1 MPSMPAEDVAAPG
14 AGLRRRPGPRR
25 IRRRASKGSE
35 MATTASPMSWTNW
48 GRNQSVYP
56 RRVEKVT
63 SARDVAAVITDAI
76 RRGQRVK
83 AVGSGHSFSAIA
95 VPSDVQ
101 IRLEADGAPVGIDA
115 RTGLAEVPAGLELHR
130 LNRLLWKSGL
140 SMQNLGD
147 IDAQTVAGAIS
158 TGTHGT
164 GARKQG
170 LAAQV
175 RRLEMVLGSG
185 DIVTCSPEQNPD
197 LFGAARVGLGA
208 LGVMTRVTLQ
218 CEPAYYLQAAE
229 EGMPLD
235 EVLHRLDELV
245 DTPDHFEFFWFP
257 HTSIALTKRN
267 TRLASPPAVTRS
279 ARRASVDSLVQNGIH
294 GLSCRAGRRLPGQV
308 PKLNQWLAANA
319 WPAHYADASYE
330 VFTSS
335 RRVRFVE
342 TEYAIPRGAI
352 REALSRVRRLT
363 ETCARDVTFPLEV
376 RFAAADDIPLSTA
389 FGRDSAY
396 IAAHVY
402 RGQPHQAY
410 FEAFEAVMNDYGGR
424 PHWGKLHNQ
433 AASTLRARYP
443 LFDQFLAVR
452 DAADPA
458 GIFRNP
464 YLDRVLG
471 VSASGDIRRA
481 G

>member
-1 MPSMPAEDVAAPG
+1 MTSKPSA
-14 AGLRRRPGPRR
+14 
-25 IRRRASKGSE
+25 
-35 MATTASPMSWTNW
+35 MSWTNW
-48 GRNQSVYP
+48 GRNQSVSP
-56 RRVEKVT
+56 RRVEKVA
-63 SARDVAAVITDAI
+63 SARDVAAVIKDAI

-83 AVGSGHSFSAIA
+83 AVGSGHSFSPIA

-101 IRLEADGAPVGIDA
+101 ITLEAGGAPVEIDA
-115 RTGLAEVPAGLELHR
+115 ETGLAAVPAGLELHR
-130 LNRLLWKSGL
+130 LNRLLWTSGL

-147 IDAQTVAGAIS
+147 IEAQTVAGAIS

-175 RRLEMVLGSG
+175 RALEMVLGDG
-185 DIVTCSPEQNPD
+185 DIVTCSPQQDPD
-197 LFGAARVGLGA
+197 LFSAARVGLGA

-218 CEPAYYLQAAE
+218 CEPAYYLQADE
-229 EGMPLD
+229 QGMPLD
-235 EVLHRLDELV
+235 EVLSRLDELA
-245 DTPDHFEFFWFP
+245 DTSDHFEFFWFP

-267 TRLASPPAVTRS
+267 TRLRNPPAATRS
-279 ARRASVDSLVQNGIH
+279 PRRASVDALVENGVH
-294 GLSCRAGRRLPGQV
+294 ELFCRAGRRLPGQV
-308 PKLNQWLAANA
+308 PKLNRWLAGNV
-319 WPAHYADASYE
+319 WPSHYAGPSYE
-330 VFTSS
+330 VFTSA

-342 TEYAIPRGAI
+342 TEYAIPREAI

-363 ETCARDVTFPLEV
+363 ETYAYDVTFPLEI

-389 FGRDSAY
+389 YGRDSAY

-402 RGQPHQAY
+402 LCRPYQAY

-424 PHWGKLHNQ
+424 PHWGKMHNLT
-433 AASTLRARYP
+433 ASRLRSRYP

-452 DAADPA
+452 DKADPA
-458 GIFRNP
+458 GIFRNH

-471 VSASGDIRRA
+471 LPASGDGSA
-481 G
+481 GTL

>member
-1 MPSMPAEDVAAPG
+1 MTTRPSPA
-14 AGLRRRPGPRR
+14 
-25 IRRRASKGSE
+25 
-35 MATTASPMSWTNW
+35 SWTNW
-48 GRNQSVYP
+48 GRNQSVSP
-56 RRVEKVT
+56 RRVARVT
-63 SARDVAAVITDAI
+63 SAREVAGVITDAV

-95 VPSDVQ
+95 VPADVQ
-101 IRLEADGAPVGIDA
+101 ITLEAGPAGVDIDA
-115 RTGLAEVPAGLELHR
+115 GTGLAEVPAGLPLRH
-130 LNRLLWKSGL
+130 LNRRLWEAGL
-140 SMQNLGD
+140 SMANLGD

-175 RRLEMVLGSG
+175 RAIEMVLGSG
-185 DIVTCSPEQNPD
+185 DIVTCSAEQDPE
-197 LFGAARVGLGA
+197 LFSAARVGLGA

-218 CEPAYYLQAAE
+218 CEPAYYLEAAE

-235 EVLHRLDELV
+235 EVLGRLDELA
-245 DTPDHFEFFWFP
+245 DTTDHFEFFWFP
-257 HTSIALTKRN
+257 HTSVALTKRN
-267 TRLASPPAVTRS
+267 TRLGSPPAVTRS
-279 ARRASVDSLVQNGIH
+279 PRRTSADALVQNGIH
-294 GLSCRAGRRLPGQV
+294 ELFCRAGRRLPRQV
-308 PKLNQWLAANA
+308 PKLNRFLAGHA

-342 TEYAIPRGAI
+342 TEYAIPRPAI
-352 REALSRVRRLT
+352 QEALSRVRRLT
-363 ETCARDVTFPLEV
+363 ETYAGAVTFPLEV

-424 PHWGKLHNQ
+424 PHWGKLHTLT
-433 AASTLRARYP
+433 ASTLRSRYP

-452 DAADPA
+452 DRADPA
-458 GIFRNP
+458 GVFRNH

-471 VSASGDIRRA
+471 VPAA
-481 G
+481 GAVRPAG

>member
-1 MPSMPAEDVAAPG
+1 
-14 AGLRRRPGPRR
+14 
-25 IRRRASKGSE
+25 
-35 MATTASPMSWTNW
+35 MSWTNW
-48 GRNQSVYP
+48 GRNQSVCP

-63 SARDVAAVITDAI
+63 SAHDVAGVITDAI

-101 IRLEADGAPVGIDA
+101 ITLEAGGAPVDIDTE
-115 RTGLAEVPAGLELHR
+115 TGLAEVPAGLELHR

-147 IDAQTVAGAIS
+147 IEAQTVAGAIS

-175 RRLEMVLGSG
+175 RALEMVLGDG
-185 DIVTCSPEQNPD
+185 DIITCSPEQNPD
-197 LFGAARVGLGA
+197 LFCAARVGLGA

-218 CEPAYYLQAAE
+218 CEPAYYLEAAE
-229 EGMPLD
+229 TGMPLD
-235 EVLHRLDELV
+235 EVLNRLDEFA
-245 DTPDHFEFFWFP
+245 DTTDHFEFFWFP
-257 HTSIALTKRN
+257 HTAIALTKRN
-267 TRLASPPAVTRS
+267 TRLSSPPAVTRS
-279 ARRASVDSLVQNGIH
+279 PRRASVDALVENGIH
-294 GLSCRAGRRLPGQV
+294 GLFCRAGRRLPGQV
-308 PKLNQWLAANA
+308 PKLNRFLASNA
-319 WPAHYADASYE
+319 RPSRYADVSYE
-330 VFTSS
+330 VFTSA

-342 TEYAIPRGAI
+342 TEYAIPREAI
-352 REALSRVRRLT
+352 HEALSRVRRMT
-363 ETCARDVTFPLEV
+363 ETYAYDVTFPLEV

-389 FGRDSAY
+389 HGRDSAY

-410 FEAFEAVMNDYGGR
+410 FEAFEAVMNEYGGR
-424 PHWGKLHNQ
+424 PHWGKMHNQ
-433 AASTLRARYP
+433 AAGSLRSRYP

-452 DAADPA
+452 DRADPA
-458 GIFRNP
+458 GIFRNH

-471 VSASGDIRRA
+471 VPAPGDTRQVGA
-481 G
+481 LSW

>member
-1 MPSMPAEDVAAPG
+1 MP
-14 AGLRRRPGPRR
+14 
-25 IRRRASKGSE
+25 
-35 MATTASPMSWTNW
+35 WTNW
-48 GRNQSVYP
+48 GRNQSVSP
-56 RRVEKVT
+56 RRVERVT
-63 SARDVAAVITDAI
+63 SAHDVAGVIKDAI

-83 AVGSGHSFSAIA
+83 AVGSGHSFSAVA

-101 IRLEADGAPVGIDA
+101 ITLEVGGAAVDIDA
-115 RTGLAEVPAGLELHR
+115 ETGLADVPAGLELHR

-175 RRLEMVLGSG
+175 RALEMVLGGG

-197 LFGAARVGLGA
+197 LFSAARVGLGA

-229 EGMPLD
+229 VGMPLG
-235 EVLHRLDELV
+235 EVLHRLDVLA
-245 DTPDHFEFFWFP
+245 DTADHFEFFWFP

-267 TRLASPPAVTRS
+267 TRLSNPPAATRS
-279 ARRASVDSLVQNGIH
+279 ARRAAVDSLVENGVH
-294 GLSCRAGRRLPGQV
+294 ELFCRAGRRLPRQV
-308 PKLNQWLAANA
+308 PKLNRWLASNVR
-319 WPAHYADASYE
+319 PSHYADASYE
-330 VFTSS
+330 VFTSA

-342 TEYAIPRGAI
+342 TEYAIPREAI
-352 REALSRVRRLT
+352 QEALSRVRRLT
-363 ETCARDVTFPLEV
+363 ETYAYDVTFPLEV

-402 RGQPHQAY
+402 RGQPYQAY

-424 PHWGKLHNQ
+424 PHWGKMHNLT
-433 AASTLRARYP
+433 ASRLRSRYP

-452 DAADPA
+452 DKADPA
-458 GIFRNP
+458 GIFRNH

-471 VSASGDIRRA
+471 VPASGGMRRA
-481 G
+481 S

>member
-1 MPSMPAEDVAAPG
+1 MP
-14 AGLRRRPGPRR
+14 
-25 IRRRASKGSE
+25 
-35 MATTASPMSWTNW
+35 WTNW
-48 GRNQSVYP
+48 GRNQSVSP

-63 SARDVAAVITDAI
+63 SAHDVAGVIKDAI

-101 IRLEADGAPVGIDA
+101 ITLEVGGAPVDIDA
-115 RTGLAEVPAGLELHR
+115 ETGLAEVPAGLELHR

-147 IDAQTVAGAIS
+147 IEAQTVAGAIS

-175 RRLEMVLGSG
+175 RALEMVLGGG
-185 DIVTCSPEQNPD
+185 DTVTCSPEQNPD
-197 LFGAARVGLGA
+197 LFSAARVGLGA

-218 CEPAYYLQAAE
+218 CEPAYYLEAAE
-229 EGMPLD
+229 VGMPLG
-235 EVLHRLDELV
+235 EVLHRLDELA
-245 DTPDHFEFFWFP
+245 DTTDHFEFFWFP

-267 TRLASPPAVTRS
+267 TRLRNPPAATRS
-279 ARRASVDSLVQNGIH
+279 SRRAAVDSLVENGVH
-294 GLSCRAGRRLPGQV
+294 ELFCRAGRRLPRQV
-308 PKLNQWLAANA
+308 PKLNRWLASNVR
-319 WPAHYADASYE
+319 PSHYADASYE
-330 VFTSS
+330 VFTSA

-342 TEYAIPRGAI
+342 TEYAIPREAI
-352 REALSRVRRLT
+352 QEALSRVRRLT
-363 ETCARDVTFPLEV
+363 ETYAYDVTFPLEV

-396 IAAHVY
+396 IAVHVY
-402 RGQPHQAY
+402 RGQPYQAY

-424 PHWGKLHNQ
+424 PHWGKMHNLS
-433 AASTLRARYP
+433 ASLLRSRYP

-452 DAADPA
+452 DKADPA
-458 GIFRNP
+458 GIFRNH

-471 VSASGDIRRA
+471 VPASGDMRRVS
-481 G
+481 